1 MLKSG
6 QSWKDLTLFWS
17 EDFFEK
23 TDELLNNDEDLCRV
37 FSGMNT
43 SIIAEC
49 IDRKETF
56 LILVDDGKISSEK
69 AGAEDKGE
77 FRFSAP
83 YDLWV
88 KVAKG
93 EEKVQSQVVRG
104 KIKFRGSM
112 PKMLLYLGKVVRM
125 EKKIL
130 KIIRGMNLEF

>member
-1 MLKSG
+1 M
-6 QSWKDLTLFWS
+6 TLFWS
-17 EDFFEK
+17 EEFFKK
-23 TDELLNNDEDLCRV
+23 TDELLNDDKDLCRV

-43 SIIAEC
+43 TIIAEC
-49 IDRKETF
+49 TDREESF
-56 LILVDDGKISSEK
+56 HILVEDGKISSAK
-69 AGAEDKGE
+69 AGVDDKGE

-130 KIIRGMNLEF
+130 KIIGDMKLEF

>member
-1 MLKSG
+1 M
-6 QSWKDLTLFWS
+6 THFWS
-17 EDFFEK
+17 EEFFQK
-23 TDELLNNDEDLCRV
+23 TDELLNDDKELCKV
-37 FSGMNT
+37 FTGMNT
-43 SIIAEC
+43 TIIAEC
-49 IDRKETF
+49 DDRKEIF
-56 LILVDDGKISSEK
+56 YILVESGKISSAK
-69 AGAEDKGE
+69 AGAEAKGE

-88 KVAKG
+88 KIAKG

-130 KIIRGMNLEF
+130 KIIRDMDLEF

>member
-1 MLKSG
+1 M
-6 QSWKDLTLFWS
+6 THFWS
-17 EDFFEK
+17 EEFFQK
-23 TDELLNNDEDLCRV
+23 TDKLLNGDKELYKV
-37 FSGMNT
+37 FTGMNT
-43 SIIAEC
+43 TIIAEC
-49 IDRKETF
+49 NDRKETF
-56 LILVDDGKISSEK
+56 HILVENGKISSAK

-88 KVAKG
+88 KIAKG

-130 KIIRGMNLEF
+130 KIMAEMDLEF

>member
-1 MLKSG
+1 M
-6 QSWKDLTLFWS
+6 TLFWS
-17 EDFFEK
+17 KEFFEK
-23 TDELLNNDEDLCRV
+23 TDELLNDDRDLCRV

-49 IDRKETF
+49 SDRKESF
-56 LILVDDGKISSEK
+56 LILVEDGKISSAK
-69 AGAEDKGE
+69 AGVDDKGE

-130 KIIRGMNLEF
+130 KIIGDMNLEF

>member
-1 MLKSG
+1 M
-6 QSWKDLTLFWS
+6 THFWS
-17 EDFFEK
+17 EEFFQK
-23 TDELLNNDEDLCRV
+23 TDELLNDDKELCKV
-37 FSGMNT
+37 FTGMNT
-43 SIIAEC
+43 TIIAEC
-49 IDRKETF
+49 DDRKETF
-56 LILVDDGKISSEK
+56 HILVENGKISSAK
-69 AGAEDKGE
+69 ANVNDKGE

-93 EEKVQSQVVRG
+93 EEKVQSQVVCG

-130 KIIRGMNLEF
+130 KIMAEMDLEF